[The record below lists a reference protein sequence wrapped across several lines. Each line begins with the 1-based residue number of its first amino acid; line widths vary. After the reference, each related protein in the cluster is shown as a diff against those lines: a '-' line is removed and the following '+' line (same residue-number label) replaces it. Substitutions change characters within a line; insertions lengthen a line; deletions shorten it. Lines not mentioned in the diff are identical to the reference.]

1 MDRNQDQL
9 ESMLKSL
16 PTAKPS
22 AELDAR
28 IARALA
34 QQPVGVRGT
43 RDASGRDPRP
53 AVIGRIWR
61 VVLAVAAVVIVALLV
76 TAGMLLRS
84 PDNAPGPVAVN
95 SPSNTTDPTTPNTN
109 ATSDTQAVPQTA
121 TLASAE
127 SSYTYAG
134 VVQGADGQPVRVL
147 QRHTVQKWTWIDP
160 ETNARVEAQVPQ
172 EDVVLVSLAMY

>member
-1 MDRNQDQL
+1 MDRNQGQI
-9 ESMLKSL
+9 ESLLKGL
-16 PTAKPS
+16 PLAKPS

-28 IARALA
+28 IARALV
-34 QQPVGVRGT
+34 QQPVGVRRAAT
-43 RDASGRDPRP
+43 RDPRP

-61 VVLAVAAVVIVALLV
+61 VVLAAAAVVIVALLA
-76 TAGMLLRS
+76 TAGVLLRS
-84 PDNAPGPVAVN
+84 PDNANGPIAVN
-95 SPSNTTDPTTPNTN
+95 SPSNTTDSTTPNTN

>member
-1 MDRNQDQL
+1 MDRDQDQL

-16 PTAKPS
+16 PRSKPS

-28 IARALA
+28 IARTLA
-34 QQPVGVRGT
+34 QRQRGVRP
-43 RDASGRDPRP
+43 D
-53 AVIGRIWR
+53 VIGRIWAS
-61 VVLAVAAVVIVALLV
+61 VLLVAAMVILALAVTIGV
-76 TAGMLLRS
+76 LLR
-84 PDNAPGPVAVN
+84 
-95 SPSNTTDPTTPNTN
+95 PSANNNTGSIASNNTN
-109 ATSDTQAVPQTA
+109 TSSVEIPIGRVATTNNSGQANTSSDAGGVPQTA

-134 VVQGADGQPVRVL
+134 VVEGADGQPVRVL

-160 ETNARVEAQVPQ
+160 DTNARVEAQVPQ